1 MSLILDRDESQE
13 GLEEKISS
21 KMSLA
26 KQKIMTLL
34 GL

>member
-21 KMSLA
+21 KISLA
-26 KQKIMTLL
+26 REKFITLL
-34 GL
+34 GS